1 MSGAP
6 GAAVVIVG
14 TELLL
19 EGRMDT
25 NGPWISGALADEG
38 YEPVLR
44 LTVPDDRAAIAEALR
59 IAVRAAPL
67 IVVSGGLG
75 PTFDDLTREAA
86 ADAFGLRLG
95 RSAALV
101 ESIRSRYRS
110 RGLTPPE
117 AAMRMADLLEGA
129 EILPNSTGTAPGQ
142 FIAGPPAVALLP
154 GVPAEIEAM
163 IRDEL
168 RPRIRGRSG
177 SAAPLRRVFKVAGLY
192 ESEVESRIGGLIAQE
207 GTNQATILA
216 APGEITLILRAR
228 PGGEG
233 AIAMLADQIRS
244 KLGDAVYAEEDVGIE
259 MAVGQLLAR
268 AGWRLATAESCTGG
282 MLGGLLT
289 RVPGSSRY
297 YAGGVVCYSNEAK
310 VDLLGIPG
318 QLLESAG
325 AVSEEA
331 ARAMASAARAQ
342 VGADLALAIT
352 GIAGPG
358 GGSAGKPVGLVWI
371 GLAAPWGETARH
383 LQLSGSRSLIREIS
397 CRAALDLLRREIASR
412 GRETP

>member
-1 MSGAP
+1 MSAAP

-14 TELLL
+14 TELLQ

-38 YEPVLR
+38 YEPLLR

-59 IAVRAAPL
+59 TAARAAPL

-86 ADAFGLRLG
+86 ADAFGLTLG
-95 RSAALV
+95 RSALLV

-129 EILPNSTGTAPGQ
+129 EALPNSTGTAAGQ

-154 GVPAEIEAM
+154 GVPAEMEAM

-177 SAAPLRRVFKVAGLY
+177 STAPLRRVLKVAGLY
-192 ESEVESRIGGLIAQE
+192 ESEVESRIGGLIARE
-207 GTNQATILA
+207 GAIQATILA

-228 PGGEG
+228 PGGDG
-233 AIAMLADQIRS
+233 AIGPLAEQIRS
-244 KLGDAVYAEEDVGIE
+244 KLGESIYAEEDVGLE
-259 MAVGQLLAR
+259 VAVGRLLER

-282 MLGGLLT
+282 MLGGLVT

-310 VDLLGIPG
+310 IDLLGVSG

-325 AVSEEA
+325 AVSEET
-331 ARAMASAARAQ
+331 ARAMASAARARL
-342 VGADLALAIT
+342 GADLSLAIT

-358 GGSAGKPVGLVWI
+358 GGSIEKPVGLVWI

-383 LQLSGSRSLIREIS
+383 LQMSGSRALIREIS
-397 CRAALDLLRREIASR
+397 CRAALDLLRREIAR
-412 GRETP
+412 HGTEAP